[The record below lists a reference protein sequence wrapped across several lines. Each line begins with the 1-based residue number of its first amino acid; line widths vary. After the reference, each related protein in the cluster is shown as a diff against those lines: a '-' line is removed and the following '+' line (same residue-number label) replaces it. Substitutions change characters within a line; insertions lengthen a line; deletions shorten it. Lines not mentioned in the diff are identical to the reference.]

1 MINALEIPS
10 DINLAAFSRFLS
22 SRGIRHRIT
31 EEGLNQVVWVP
42 GEAELGV
49 VQSAYSQ
56 YTSGELELDEAPAQ
70 QIQMQVLPRLLSAA
84 KRFPLTLSLIAI
96 NVLLFPA
103 GMGLGENAMDGLFG
117 KLIFLA
123 VEEVNGEQYFTS
135 MSYTIEHGQ
144 WWRFLTPMFIHFS
157 WLHIVF
163 NLLWV
168 WEIGRRIEFVNGS
181 RGLLIAVVVSS
192 LVANITQYLMSGPS
206 LFGGMSGVVFGLLGH
221 SLVWS
226 RLVPSKNM
234 GVSKGI
240 YIFMLAYL
248 AIGFTGVIDILGL
261 GSLANG
267 AHLGGLIG
275 GVITGGLAG
284 LLVRQGSHQ
293 AP

>member
-31 EEGLNQVVWVP
+31 EEGLNQVIWVP
-42 GEAELGV
+42 GEQELGF
-49 VQSAYSQ
+49 VQSAYSH
-56 YTSGELELDEAPAQ
+56 YTSGELALDEAPVVQ
-70 QIQMQVLPRLLSAA
+70 TQMQIIPRMNSAVR
-84 KRFPLTLSLIAI
+84 RFPLTLTLIAI
-96 NVLLFPA
+96 NVLLFPV
-103 GMGLGENAMDGLFG
+103 AMFSGGGVIDGLFER
-117 KLIFLA
+117 LMFLA
-123 VEEVNGEQYFTS
+123 IEEVNGQEYFTS
-135 MSYTIEHGQ
+135 MSDTIEQGQ
-144 WWRFLTPMFIHFS
+144 WWRFITPMFIHFS

-168 WEIGRRIEFVNGS
+168 WEIGRRIEFTNG
-181 RGLLIAVVVSS
+181 AVVLFFTVIASS
-192 LVANITQYLMSGPS
+192 LVANVTQYLMSGPS

-221 SLVWS
+221 SLIWS

-234 GVSKGI
+234 GITHGI

-248 AIGFTGVIDILGL
+248 VIGFTGVIDLLGL

-275 GVITGGLAG
+275 GFATGGLAG
-284 LLVRQGSHQ
+284 LLERQRQ
-293 AP
+293 ARPS

>member
-1 MINALEIPS
+1 LINALEIPS